1 MFRTS
6 AWLAAFGILLSAG
19 AANGQS
25 WPTRPVRIIVPTA
38 AGGANDIFARLL
50 GSNLEKRFSQ
60 PFVVE
65 ARPGALSQIGTEA
78 VVKSPPDGYMLLLT
92 SIQVASE
99 EALNPAWN
107 MRFER
112 DLTPVSMFVGGGI
125 VIVASN
131 KLPVKTLAELIAYSK
146 ANPGKLNQ
154 AEAGG
159 ISTDLAILKH
169 RSGAGRV
176 ETILY
181 KGAQAAFQAIVA
193 GEADFYGGSV
203 LDAVP
208 LEKAG
213 RLRILAYGERARHPL
228 LPQTPTAAEALR
240 IEDFDASYWFLLAG
254 PAGLP
259 RDIVTGLHAATQE
272 AIRTP
277 EVSQRIAS
285 FGMRPLEMTPE
296 EAREKVV
303 ARIRMLQK
311 LSAEGV
317 KFR

>member
-1 MFRTS
+1 MHRIAS
-6 AWLAAFGILLSAG
+6 RLAALALVVASG
-19 AANGQS
+19 AALAQS
-25 WPTRPVRIIVPTA
+25 WPSKPVRLIVPTA
-38 AGGANDIFARLL
+38 AGGANDVFARLI
-50 GSNLEKRFSQ
+50 GASFEKRFGQ

-78 VVKSPPDGYMLLLT
+78 VVKSPADGYTLLVT

-107 MRFER
+107 MKFEN
-112 DLTPVSMFVGGGI
+112 DLTAISMFVGGGI
-125 VIVASN
+125 VLVASN
-131 KLPVKTLAELIAYSK
+131 KLPVKNLAELVAYSK

-169 RSGAGRV
+169 RAGAGRV

-181 KGAQAAFQAIVA
+181 KGAQPAFQAVVT
-193 GEADFYGGSV
+193 GEADFYGGSL

-213 RLRILAYGERARHPL
+213 RLRILAYGERTRHPMI
-228 LPQTPTAAEALR
+228 PQVPTIAEALGMDDY
-240 IEDFDASYWFLLAG
+240 EASYWFLLAG

-259 RDIVTGLHAATQE
+259 RDIVTRLNAATNE
-272 AIRTP
+272 AMKTP
-277 EVSQRIAS
+277 EVAEKVAN
-285 FGMRPLEMTPE
+285 FGMRPLELTPE
-296 EAREKVV
+296 QARERVI
-303 ARIRMLQK
+303 ARIRLLQK

>member
-1 MFRTS
+1 MPRI
-6 AWLAAFGILLSAG
+6 AQRLAALALAMVSAS
-19 AANGQS
+19 AFAQA
-25 WPTRPVRIIVPTA
+25 WPSKPVRLIVPTA
-38 AGGANDIFARLL
+38 AGGANDIFARLI
-50 GSNLEKRFSQ
+50 GSSFEKRFGQ

-78 VVKSPPDGYMLLLT
+78 VVKSPADGYTLLVT

-107 MRFER
+107 MKFEN
-112 DLTPVSMFVGGGI
+112 DLTAISMFVGGG
-125 VIVASN
+125 VVLVASN
-131 KLPVKTLAELIAYSK
+131 KLPVKNLAELIAYSK

-154 AEAGG
+154 AESGG

-169 RSGAGRV
+169 RTGAGRI

-181 KGAQAAFQAIVA
+181 KGAQPAFQAVVA
-193 GEADFYGGSV
+193 GEADFYGGSL

-213 RLRILAYGERARHPL
+213 RLRILAYGERTRHPMI
-228 LPQTPTAAEALR
+228 PQVPTMAEALGMDDY
-240 IEDFDASYWFLLAG
+240 EASYWFLLAG

-259 RDIVTGLHAATQE
+259 RDIVTRLNTATNE
-272 AIRTP
+272 AMKTP
-277 EVSQRIAS
+277 EVAGKVAN
-285 FGMRPLEMTPE
+285 FGMRPMELTPE
-296 EAREKVV
+296 QARERVV
-303 ARIRMLQK
+303 ARIKLLQK